1 MSAAKTGRVAKAGP
15 SRLHMTVR
23 VTAAI
28 FGAYGFAWGIAAFGA
43 ELGVLA
49 GLPPAEAVTA
59 SSLLALFVL
68 PVAALWAFAVTPA
81 VAAWAVLGGGGVL
94 MIVASWLAG
103 GAAS

>member
-1 MSAAKTGRVAKAGP
+1 MTGTKTARGAKTGP

-28 FGAYGFAWGIAAFGA
+28 FGAYGFAWGLAAFGA

-68 PVAALWAFAVTPA
+68 PVASLWAFAVTRA
-81 VAAWAVLGGGGVL
+81 VAGWAVLGGGGIL
-94 MIVASWLAG
+94 MLAASWLAG
-103 GAAS
+103 IALS